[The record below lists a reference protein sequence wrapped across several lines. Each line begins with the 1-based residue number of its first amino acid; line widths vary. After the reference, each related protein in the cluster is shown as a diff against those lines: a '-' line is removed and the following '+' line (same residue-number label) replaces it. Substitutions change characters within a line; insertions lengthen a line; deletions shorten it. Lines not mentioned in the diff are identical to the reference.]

1 MRFAFWAA
9 LVGLILAGVGPA
21 QDQDKKDAR
30 KKGEDEIK
38 VVKLDRKEPVLYEKD
53 IDPIFVNK
61 CIACHSGNIKEGKFD
76 LASYDTMMRGGLGG
90 PVVIPGKSG
99 ESRLVKMAQKVMKPY
114 MPPRSEEP
122 LSPNELALLK
132 LWIDQGAKAPTGL
145 RAANQNKNGS

>member
-76 LASYDTMMRGGLGG
+76 LASYDTMMRGGRGG

-99 ESRLVKMAQKVMKPY
+99 ESRLVKMAQKVM
-114 MPPRSEEP
+114 
-122 LSPNELALLK
+122 
-132 LWIDQGAKAPTGL
+132 
-145 RAANQNKNGS
+145 